1 VNDIPG
7 NEATMRIALWL
18 AAMLLV
24 VDTAAAQ
31 DRIYKLE
38 PRKVSD
44 IAQGK
49 AVLINGE
56 TGTGSH
62 RFLIDQLTVYTPIVV
77 TLRPVRKGDDVR
89 LKIGKTSWEEA
100 LRNGSGKDGQVS
112 FKFRTEGEM
121 LISVDG
127 DKPKLPYK
135 LLVWVGDEVQVDP
148 PPAVL
153 PKSKLKTV
161 DAPGLP
167 GGIVLWVIAATLIG
181 IFILLFRLVARKK
194 S

>member
-1 VNDIPG
+1 
-7 NEATMRIALWL
+7 MRIALWL
-18 AAMLLV
+18 GAILLV
-24 VDTAAAQ
+24 ANAAVAQ

-44 IAQGK
+44 IPQGK
-49 AVLINGE
+49 AVLIDGE
-56 TGTGSH
+56 TGAASH

-100 LRNGSGKDGQVS
+100 LRSGNTKDGQVS

-127 DKPKLPYK
+127 ASPKLPYK
-135 LLVWVGDEVQVDP
+135 LLVWVGDEVKVDP

-153 PKSKLKTV
+153 PKSQLKSV
-161 DAPGLP
+161 DAPGGGLP
-167 GGIVLWVIAATLIG
+167 GGPVMWVIAAALAG
-181 IFILLFRLVARKK
+181 IFILMLVMVMRKK